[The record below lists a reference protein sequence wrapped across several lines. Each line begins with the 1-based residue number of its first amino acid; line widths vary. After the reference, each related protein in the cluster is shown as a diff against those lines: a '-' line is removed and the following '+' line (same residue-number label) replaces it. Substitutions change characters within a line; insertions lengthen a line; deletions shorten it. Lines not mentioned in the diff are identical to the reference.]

1 MDTPPERTLLA
12 GGYRNAVWKVRSSHG
27 SFIEKVYALDADGP
41 NPVFPN
47 IPDHEVATLR
57 HLAGSGLAPTFESFD
72 ERRGDRPAVLRYR
85 FVPGVAW
92 QRGVA
97 DVAQLLS
104 RVHASTPPPLRHT
117 LGSGAEAVT
126 AADAMV
132 DDVPAD
138 LAVRL
143 RRHRPEGLP
152 GDGPPRRCL
161 VHTDCGPGNLL
172 RTRAGLI
179 LIDWQCPGIG
189 DPVEDLSCFAS
200 PAIQHLYRCPPL
212 SARLVERFLTAY
224 DDPAA
229 GLRYRRHGAGWHYR
243 LAAYCAWRAHR
254 LATEQPDTAARY
266 REALDAEL
274 DHLERSW

>member
-1 MDTPPERTLLA
+1 MNTEPERTLLA
-12 GGYRNAVWKVRSSHG
+12 GGYRNAVWKVRSPRG
-27 SFIEKVYALDADGP
+27 TFIEKVYALDEDGP

-57 HLAGSGLAPTFESFD
+57 HLAGTGLAPTFVSFD
-72 ERRGDRPAVLRYR
+72 DRCDQRPAVLRYR

-92 QRGVA
+92 RRGVA
-97 DVAQLLS
+97 DAARLLS
-104 RVHASTPPPLRHT
+104 DVHAVSPPPLRRT
-117 LGSGAEAVT
+117 LGSGAEAVI

-132 DDVPAD
+132 DDLPAD
-138 LAVRL
+138 LSARL
-143 RRHRPEGLP
+143 RRHRPTGLP
-152 GDGPPRRCL
+152 RHGPPRRCL

-172 RTRAGLI
+172 RTRSGLI

-189 DPVEDLSCFAS
+189 DPVEDLSCFLS
-200 PAIQHLYRCPPL
+200 PAIQHLYGCAPL
-212 SARLVERFLTAY
+212 SARLVERFLVAY

-229 GLRYRRHGAGWHYR
+229 AMRYRRHGAGWHYR

-254 LATEQPDTAARY
+254 LAAELPDTAARY

-274 DHLERSW
+274 EFLEQSW